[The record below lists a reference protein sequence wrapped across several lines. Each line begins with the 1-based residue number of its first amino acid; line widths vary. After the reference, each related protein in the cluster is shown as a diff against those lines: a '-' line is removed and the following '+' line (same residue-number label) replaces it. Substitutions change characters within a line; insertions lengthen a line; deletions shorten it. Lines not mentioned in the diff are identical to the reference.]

1 MKIGAQYLNSSTFCW
16 RWEQIHSRFLN
27 FLDFNKSTKLILKVF
42 FYSTGM
48 SIDQYLQKK
57 HGSKASKYGM
67 TVAAFMAAKQAK
79 RMTKYGHGGKPKKFK
94 KKSKHYSHSSSSS
107 SSSSSSDSD

>member
-1 MKIGAQYLNSSTFCW
+1 MQIDWGMMANIWEKAISILEWNLNSGLSYFITTFK
-16 RWEQIHSRFLN
+16 FL
-27 FLDFNKSTKLILKVF
+27 LDF
-42 FYSTGM
+42 TGM

>member
-1 MKIGAQYLNSSTFCW
+1 MEKSKIKRFDFTIQYLWS
-16 RWEQIHSRFLN
+16 
-27 FLDFNKSTKLILKVF
+27 NKSTQTYFKSKFLF
-42 FYSTGM
+42 DSTGM
-48 SIDQYLQKK
+48 NIDQYLQKK

-94 KKSKHYSHSSSSS
+94 KKSKHHSHSSSSS

>member
-1 MKIGAQYLNSSTFCW
+1 MANTIWKKAISILEWHLNSGLCYVSYYNCK
-16 RWEQIHSRFLN
+16 FL
-27 FLDFNKSTKLILKVF
+27 
-42 FYSTGM
+42 FYFTGM

>member
-1 MKIGAQYLNSSTFCW
+1 
-16 RWEQIHSRFLN
+16 
-27 FLDFNKSTKLILKVF
+27 
-42 FYSTGM
+42 M